1 MIERVKVFPAS
12 GVNKLERMHEADPS
26 WLVSRCLA
34 GDEDAI
40 ECLVRRHEAG
50 VFKLAFSIVDD
61 GAEAGE
67 ITQETFLSALRSL
80 RTYREQQSFK
90 AWLYTIAV
98 NHSRSHLRRRRAR
111 ERLQTTL
118 AAIFRLEVQKQESP
132 EETVVLN
139 EKETVLWKALGELDD
154 KYRIVMVLRYFHEM
168 QVSEIAEILSIPEGT
183 IHSRLHSAREKLRKA
198 LDILNG
204 E

>member
-1 MIERVKVFPAS
+1 MKVFPAS
-12 GVNKLERMHEADPS
+12 GVNKLERMHEADPA
-26 WLVSRCLA
+26 WLISRCLA

-40 ECLVRRHEAG
+40 EWLVRSHEAG
-50 VFKLAFSIVDD
+50 VFKLALSIVEDE
-61 GAEAGE
+61 AEASE
-67 ITQETFLSALRSL
+67 ITQETFLSALRSISK
-80 RTYREQQSFK
+80 YREQQTFK

-98 NHSRSHLRRRRAR
+98 NHSRSHLRKRRAR
-111 ERLQTTL
+111 ERLQATL
-118 AAIFRLEVQKQESP
+118 AAIFRLEVQKQASP

-139 EKETVLWKALGELDD
+139 EKETLLWNALGELDD
-154 KYRIVMVLRYFHEM
+154 KHRIIMILRYFHDM
-168 QVSEIAEILSIPEGT
+168 QVSEIAGILSIPEGT

>member
-1 MIERVKVFPAS
+1 MKVFPAS
-12 GVNKLERMHEADPS
+12 GVNKLERMHEADPA
-26 WLVSRCLA
+26 WLISRCLA

-40 ECLVRRHEAG
+40 EWLVRSHEAG
-50 VFKLAFSIVDD
+50 VFKLALSIVEDE
-61 GAEAGE
+61 AEASE

-80 RTYREQQSFK
+80 SKYREQQTFK

-98 NHSRSHLRRRRAR
+98 NHSRTHLRKRRAR
-111 ERLQTTL
+111 ERLQATL
-118 AAIFRLEVQKQESP
+118 AAIFRLEVQKQASP

-139 EKETVLWKALGELDD
+139 EKETLLWNALGELDD
-154 KYRIVMVLRYFHEM
+154 KHRIIMILRYFHDM
-168 QVSEIAEILSIPEGT
+168 QVSEIAGILSIPEGT